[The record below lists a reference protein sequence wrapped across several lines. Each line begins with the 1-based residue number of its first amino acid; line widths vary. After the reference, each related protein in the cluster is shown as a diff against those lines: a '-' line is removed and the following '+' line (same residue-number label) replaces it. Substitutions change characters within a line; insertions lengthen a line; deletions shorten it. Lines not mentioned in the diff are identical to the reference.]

1 MEFMDT
7 QLPQEVSDLIERFER
22 NQQSYLS
29 SQYNEAQLRQE
40 FINPFFEAL
49 GWDVSNE
56 QGNAE
61 AYKDVIHED
70 AIKIGSAVKAP
81 DYCFR
86 IGGTRKFF
94 VEAKKPFVKIDD
106 NSDAAFQLRRYAW
119 SAKLPLGIL
128 TNFKEFA
135 VYDCRIDPVKDDK
148 ASTARISYFTYKDYP
163 TNWPE
168 LEGIFSKKAVLQG
181 SFDKYAESSK
191 LKKGTATV
199 DEKFLKEI
207 ESWRSELAH
216 KIALRNSKLT
226 TRELNFAVQRTID
239 RIIFL
244 RICEDRGME
253 QYGKLQSLLNG
264 VNVYKRLFQLFQQ
277 ADDRYNSGLFH
288 FSRERDRQEEPDN
301 LTPFLNIDDEPI
313 KDIINRLYYPE
324 SPYEFS
330 VLSADILGQVYE
342 QFLGKVIRLTEGHHA
357 KIEEKPEVRKA
368 GGIYYTPTYIVDY
381 IVKNTVGRLLGQ
393 AYESP
398 PDKGDKGGLS
408 PSLDAGTHPKDGSG
422 QGAGLSA
429 QAGIPSLNS
438 PLIRGAGGVSSS
450 SAGGPEG
457 RVKGGKTN
465 KKPITP
471 KDASKLRI
479 LDPACGSGSF
489 LIGAYQYLL
498 DWHLDWYVKDGAEKY
513 TKAARPILYQ
523 AGGTH
528 AGHGSGGYRLTTYE
542 RKRILLNNIYGVDID
557 PQAVEVTKLSLLLKV
572 LEGENSQTLDVQF
585 KLFHERA
592 LPDLENNIKCG
603 NSLIGPDFYQQQSLN
618 LFNDDKLLRINAFD
632 WNTEF
637 ADIMT
642 SGGFDAV
649 IGNPPYVRQEGLGEF
664 KDYFEHHY
672 KVFHGMADLY
682 AYFIERG
689 VSLLKHDGL
698 FSYIVANKWM
708 RANYGKPL
716 RKWLKDQYIKEII
729 DFGDLP
735 VFEKATTYPCIIRI
749 KKGKPSASF
758 HATNMTTLDFESLQV
773 YVQEQQHP
781 VQYDSLDDTGW
792 SLSDE
797 RTQALLKKLKTQGIP
812 LGEYVKGKIY
822 YGIKTGL
829 NEAFVIDSETRIHLI
844 AEDPKSRELIKP
856 FLFGRDIKRYTPSL
870 SDRFL
875 IFTRH
880 GVDIKQ
886 YPAIESHLM
895 EYKEQLMPRPK
906 DWKGGEWKGRKPG
919 AYKWYEIQDTID
931 YYAEFEKPKIM
942 YAEIAT
948 QGQFT
953 IDLNNQYSD
962 TTSYILGSDSLFLLG
977 ILNSK
982 LFTFLFSKTSSE
994 IRGGFFRWKRQY
1006 MYPLTIPQ
1014 TDISNPADKAR
1025 HDKMVSLVDQ
1035 MLSLNKK
1042 QLPTVKT
1049 DHEKTALQR
1058 QIDATDKQI
1067 DGLVYELYGITEE
1080 EEKII
1085 EGK

>member
-1 MEFMDT
+1 MADL
-7 QLPQEVSDLIERFER
+7 LPKQVSELIERFER
-22 NQQSYLS
+22 NQQSYTS

-49 GWDVSNE
+49 GWDVRNI

-86 IGGTRKFF
+86 VGGTRKFF

-163 TNWPE
+163 GHWAE

-191 LKKGTATV
+191 LKRGTATV

-216 KIALRNSKLT
+216 KIAIRNTKLT

-253 QYGKLQSLLNG
+253 QYGKLQSMMNG
-264 VNVYKRLFQLFQQ
+264 VNVYKRLFELFQR
-277 ADDRYNSGLFH
+277 ADQRYNSGLFH
-288 FSRERDRQEEPDN
+288 FSKERDREEEPDN

-381 IVKNTVGRLLGQ
+381 IVKNTVGKLV
-393 AYESP
+393 E
-398 PDKGDKGGLS
+398 
-408 PSLDAGTHPKDGSG
+408 
-422 QGAGLSA
+422 
-429 QAGIPSLNS
+429 
-438 PLIRGAGGVSSS
+438 
-450 SAGGPEG
+450 
-457 RVKGGKTN
+457 GKTS
-465 KKPITP
+465 KQI
-471 KDASKLRI
+471 SKLHI

-513 TKAARPILYQ
+513 AKAARPILYQ
-523 AGGTH
+523 VQGG
-528 AGHGSGGYRLTTYE
+528 SYRLTTYE

-603 NSLIGPDFYQQQSLN
+603 NSLIGPDFYSN
-618 LFNDDKLLRINAFD
+618 DLFNPPFDRGTNPPHSPFTKGGDRGILSDDERLRINAFD

-649 IGNPPYVRQEGLGEF
+649 IGNPPYGFHQIHDDNEKIYFKSHFIASQGSYEHYFLFYEASLRLLNNRGIHGFIVPVTWLTIPSALSLRKFILGKFSIDEIVWLPEFVF
-664 KDYFEHHY
+664 KDA
-672 KVFHGMADLY
+672 KVNTL
-682 AYFIERG
+682 
-689 VSLLKHDGL
+689 VSII
-698 FSYIVANKWM
+698 SSN
-708 RANYGKPL
+708 RQ
-716 RKWLKDQYIKEII
+716 KDVHIKI
-729 DFGDLP
+729 
-735 VFEKATTYPCIIRI
+735 
-749 KKGKPSASF
+749 
-758 HATNMTTLDFESLQV
+758 
-773 YVQEQQHP
+773 
-781 VQYDSLDDTGW
+781 YDSLGFQKMPKEEFSIKQYHFIDAGYFIGIF
-792 SLSDE
+792 E
-797 RTQALLKKLKTQGIP
+797 RDFDSNLLKKITDESVP
-812 LGEYVKGKIY
+812 LYTLAKPCSGYNPYEVGKGERPEGGLQNKETVETKPYHSTNKEGK
-822 YGIKTGL
+822 L
-829 NEAFVIDSETRIHLI
+829 W
-844 AEDPKSRELIKP
+844 KP
-856 FLFGRDIKRYTPSL
+856 EIIGRDLSRYCVKVTGKRWIKYGPWLAAQRDPENFIGKRILVQEITGGK
-870 SDRFL
+870 DRR
-875 IFTRH
+875 I
-880 GVDIKQ
+880 IAA
-886 YPAIESHLM
+886 YYE
-895 EYKEQLMPRPK
+895 
-906 DWKGGEWKGRKPG
+906 GELYHSRDVIPVKCDDSPVS
-919 AYKWYEIQDTID
+919 
-931 YYAEFEKPKIM
+931 P
-942 YAEIAT
+942 
-948 QGQFT
+948 
-953 IDLNNQYSD
+953 L
-962 TTSYILGSDSLFLLG
+962 YILG
-977 ILNSK
+977 ILNSTLITWYHHKRSPKSQKALFPKVLVSDIAK
-982 LFTFLFSKTSSE
+982 LPIRSINFSNSH
-994 IRGGFFRWKRQY
+994 
-1006 MYPLTIPQ
+1006 
-1014 TDISNPADKAR
+1014 DKAR
-1025 HDKMVSLVDQ
+1025 HDKMISLVDQ
-1035 MLSLNKK
+1035 MLSLNK
-1042 QLPTVKT
+1042 QLPSAKT
-1049 DHEKTALQR
+1049 DLEKTALQR

-1085 EGK
+1085 EEALFNP

>member
-1 MEFMDT
+1 MAD
-7 QLPQEVSDLIERFER
+7 QLPKQVSDLIERFER
-22 NQQSYLS
+22 NQQSYTS

-70 AIKIGSAVKAP
+70 AIKIGSAIKAP

-94 VEAKKPFVKIDD
+94 VEAKKPSIKIDD
-106 NSDAAFQLRRYAW
+106 NIDAAFQLRRYAW
-119 SAKLPLGIL
+119 SANLPLGIL

-135 VYDCRIDPVKDDK
+135 VYDCRVKPAKDDK
-148 ASTARISYFTYKDYP
+148 ASSARISSFAYTDYP
-163 TNWPE
+163 QQWNY
-168 LEGIFSKKAVLQG
+168 LVSVFSKESVLKG
-181 SFDKYAESSK
+181 SFDRYAESSK
-191 LKKGTATV
+191 SKKGTATV
-199 DEKFLKEI
+199 DDAFLKEI

-216 KIALRNSKLT
+216 KIALRNPTLT

-253 QYGKLQSLLNG
+253 QYGKLQSMMNG
-264 VNVYKRLFQLFQQ
+264 VNVYKRLFELFQR
-277 ADDRYNSGLFH
+277 ADQRYNSGLFH
-288 FSRERDRQEEPDN
+288 FSKERDRKEEPDN

-393 AYESP
+393 EPDLARHSREGGNPASSP
-398 PDKGDKGGLS
+398 VVIPAK
-408 PSLDAGTHPKDGSG
+408 
-422 QGAGLSA
+422 
-429 QAGIPSLNS
+429 AGIQS
-438 PLIRGAGGVSSS
+438 PDSFPPLTGGT
-450 SAGGPEG
+450 EG
-457 RVKGGKTN
+457 RVK
-465 KKPITP
+465 KPINP

-513 TKAARPILYQ
+513 AKAARPILYQ
-523 AGGTH
+523 VQGG
-528 AGHGSGGYRLTTYE
+528 SYRLTTYE

-572 LEGENSQTLDVQF
+572 LEGESSQTLDVQF

-618 LFNDDKLLRINAFD
+618 LFNDDARLRINAFD

-637 ADIMT
+637 KDIMT

-649 IGNPPYVRQEGLGEF
+649 IGNPPYGATFSKNEAI
-664 KDYFEHHY
+664 YFQDRY
-672 KVFHGMADLY
+672 KVFSGVKDVY
-682 AYFIERG
+682 VCFIERSLSMLNTRGRHSFIVPSAWLGGPEYTRLRNLFLQYQIELIILLPFDVFKDAYVDTTVFVISNQFVKPEHTVQTNIFPKREKLVTIKLAEDRYQAIHQSEWVNSADNKFVLDSNTVRLLEQIRKQVHATFADVIEIKRG
-689 VSLLKHDGL
+689 VLFDKNLLTKKKTGVNSYRYFEGDVYRYQLNLITEHWIEFNDMIKERPKEFIWFEEPRILMRRLVNRRQRMMSSLATDTFITNKNLYSVLSKDKLLSIEALLGVLNSRLISYLYINQVTQATKDDFPQVTIKDVLALPFPQLLK
-698 FSYIVANKWM
+698 
-708 RANYGKPL
+708 
-716 RKWLKDQYIKEII
+716 
-729 DFGDLP
+729 
-735 VFEKATTYPCIIRI
+735 
-749 KKGKPSASF
+749 
-758 HATNMTTLDFESLQV
+758 
-773 YVQEQQHP
+773 
-781 VQYDSLDDTGW
+781 
-792 SLSDE
+792 
-797 RTQALLKKLKTQGIP
+797 
-812 LGEYVKGKIY
+812 
-822 YGIKTGL
+822 
-829 NEAFVIDSETRIHLI
+829 
-844 AEDPKSRELIKP
+844 
-856 FLFGRDIKRYTPSL
+856 
-870 SDRFL
+870 
-875 IFTRH
+875 
-880 GVDIKQ
+880 
-886 YPAIESHLM
+886 
-895 EYKEQLMPRPK
+895 
-906 DWKGGEWKGRKPG
+906 
-919 AYKWYEIQDTID
+919 
-931 YYAEFEKPKIM
+931 
-942 YAEIAT
+942 
-948 QGQFT
+948 
-953 IDLNNQYSD
+953 
-962 TTSYILGSDSLFLLG
+962 
-977 ILNSK
+977 
-982 LFTFLFSKTSSE
+982 
-994 IRGGFFRWKRQY
+994 
-1006 MYPLTIPQ
+1006 
-1014 TDISNPADKAR
+1014 DKAR

-1035 MLSLNKK
+1035 MLSLNK

-1058 QIDATDKQI
+1058 QIDTIDKQI
-1067 DGLVYELYGITEE
+1067 DELVYELYGITEE
-1080 EEKII
+1080 ERKII
-1085 EGK
+1085 EGNGIANDNE

>member
-1 MEFMDT
+1 MDT
-7 QLPQEVSDLIERFER
+7 RLPQEVSALIERFER

-40 FINPFFEAL
+40 FINPFFESL
-49 GWDVSNE
+49 GWDVRNIN
-56 QGNAE
+56 GNAE

-94 VEAKKPFVKIDD
+94 VEAKKPFVKIED

-163 TNWPE
+163 QQWDY
-168 LEGIFSKKAVLQG
+168 LASVFSKESVLKG

-191 LKKGTATV
+191 LKRGTATV

-216 KIALRNSKLT
+216 KIAIRNTKLT

-253 QYGKLQSLLNG
+253 QYGKLQSLMNG
-264 VNVYKRLFQLFQQ
+264 VNVYKRLFEVFQK
-277 ADDRYNSGLFH
+277 ADQRYNSGLFH
-288 FSRERDRQEEPDN
+288 FSKERDRQEEPDN
-301 LTPFLNIDDEPI
+301 LTPFLNIDDDPI

-381 IVKNTVGRLLGQ
+381 IVKNTVGKLV
-393 AYESP
+393 E
-398 PDKGDKGGLS
+398 
-408 PSLDAGTHPKDGSG
+408 
-422 QGAGLSA
+422 
-429 QAGIPSLNS
+429 
-438 PLIRGAGGVSSS
+438 
-450 SAGGPEG
+450 
-457 RVKGGKTN
+457 GKT
-465 KKPITP
+465 P
-471 KDASKLRI
+471 KQVSKLRI

-498 DWHLDWYVKDGAEKY
+498 DWHLDWYIKDGAEKY
-513 TKAARPILYQ
+513 AKAARPILYQ

-528 AGHGSGGYRLTTYE
+528 AGHGSGSYRLTTYE

-572 LEGENSQTLDVQF
+572 LEGENSQTLDVQY

-618 LFNDDKLLRINAFD
+618 LFNDDERLRINAFD

-637 ADIMT
+637 KDIMS

-649 IGNPPYVRQEGLGEF
+649 IGNPPWISLSGKFGNDIHSKDEISYLIGHF
-664 KDYFEHHY
+664 KGNTYMPNIYE
-672 KVFHGMADLY
+672 
-682 AYFIERG
+682 YFIAQGLNLSRLNGYFSFIVPDRLGYNNQFVQLRKRILTETNII
-689 VSLLKHDGL
+689 SLLYKAPFPDITADTL
-698 FSYIVANKWM
+698 
-708 RANYGKPL
+708 
-716 RKWLKDQYIKEII
+716 
-729 DFGDLP
+729 
-735 VFEKATTYPCIIRI
+735 VFV
-749 KKGKPSASF
+749 F
-758 HATNMTTLDFESLQV
+758 F
-773 YVQEQQHP
+773 
-781 VQYDSLDDTGW
+781 
-792 SLSDE
+792 
-797 RTQALLKKLKTQGIP
+797 
-812 LGEYVKGKIY
+812 
-822 YGIKTGL
+822 
-829 NEAFVIDSETRIHLI
+829 
-844 AEDPKSRELIKP
+844 KS
-856 FLFGRDIKRYTPSL
+856 
-870 SDRFL
+870 
-875 IFTRH
+875 
-880 GVDIKQ
+880 
-886 YPAIESHLM
+886 
-895 EYKEQLMPRPK
+895 
-906 DWKGGEWKGRKPG
+906 
-919 AYKWYEIQDTID
+919 
-931 YYAEFEKPKIM
+931 KPKIEHTIIISEFQKVPIKLKQNEIM
-942 YAEIAT
+942 QQSNHVFEYFEDIKIMPLIKHISSISSVIFLGEICESTSGFGGKTELIQEHKTNQNQIPTLKGDSIERYKFRKSYWFDFCKQNITGRTTDKSKLGAIPKVLIRKTGSSIIAT
-948 QGQFT
+948 YDNSGIFPEQSLYFLFNIKT
-953 IDLNNQYSD
+953 KIDFK
-962 TTSYILGSDSLFLLG
+962 FLLG

-982 LFTFLFSKTSSE
+982 LLTFYYRAKC
-994 IRGGFFRWKRQY
+994 
-1006 MYPLTIPQ
+1006 LTNKNSIAQAKKVDLDQLPIYKVDQ
-1014 TDISNPADKAR
+1014 SNANGKAR
-1025 HDKMVSLVDQ
+1025 HDRMVYLVDQ
-1035 MLSLNKK
+1035 MLTLNK

-1058 QIDATDKQI
+1058 QIDSTDKQI
-1067 DGLVYELYGITEE
+1067 DELVYELYGITDEE
-1080 EEKII
+1080 RKII
-1085 EGK
+1085 EGLG